1 MMREAVAD
9 AAGASDPIALLLLAL
24 GWSDGG
30 RREWV
35 LCDGGRQAYALRCH
49 GCCGQP
55 LTRLFQPSRLVDRC
69 ARSGDG
75 QAAAF
80 SMEATSMGAGGSNAA
95 VAHGRALELGHIFF

>member
-1 MMREAVAD
+1 MVREAVAD
-9 AAGASDPIALLLLAL
+9 AARAPDPIALLLLAL

-55 LTRLFQPSRLVDRC
+55 LTRLFQPSRLVNRC
-69 ARSGDG
+69 RNRGAA

-80 SMEATSMGAGGSNAA
+80 SMEEASMGAGGSNAA
-95 VAHGRALELGHIFF
+95 VAHGRALELG